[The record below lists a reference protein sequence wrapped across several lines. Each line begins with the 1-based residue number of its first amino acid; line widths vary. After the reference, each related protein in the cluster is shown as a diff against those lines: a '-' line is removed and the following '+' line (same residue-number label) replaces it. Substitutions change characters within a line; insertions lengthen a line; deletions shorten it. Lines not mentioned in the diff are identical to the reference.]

1 MNDTDLQDQ
10 FPWKISEY
18 MEIILII
25 MYSIITITAIGGNGV
40 VCYLVFAYKRMH
52 TVPNY
57 FIVNLAVSDLLLAVF
72 CIPFTA
78 AVNLKN
84 YWPFPAVMCP
94 VLQYIQG
101 VTVVLS
107 SYTLVAMSLDRYIVI
122 VHPFLKRITP
132 RKTVFVITAIWTV
145 SLAIPLPI
153 FLNSKLVYYSNT
165 SGQCFEV
172 WEDHSKKYTYS
183 VALMVLQYFG
193 PLVILIF
200 SYSKIGYNIWVKNFK
215 SDEGNKRRLQLAAA
229 KKKMIRMMITVV
241 VFYALCWLPIH
252 VITILGD
259 HDFLIYDHPYMPII
273 WLLCHWLAMSNSCY
287 NPIIYIWM
295 SPKFRTGL
303 LMAFNRCSRRR
314 PSNSESDEFIVRK
327 ERKEKDREPE
337 RESMCYLME
346 VHVNR
351 KQHDVRLTIRN
362 GHCGLPV
369 QMYLGRE
376 CNCQNE
382 VNTSIHSDT

>member
-1 MNDTDLQDQ
+1 MLQHGI
-10 FPWKISEY
+10 FF
-18 MEIILII
+18 
-25 MYSIITITAIGGNGV
+25 SIV
-40 VCYLVFAYKRMH
+40 K
-52 TVPNY
+52 
-57 FIVNLAVSDLLLAVF
+57 
-72 CIPFTA
+72 
-78 AVNLKN
+78 
-84 YWPFPAVMCP
+84 
-94 VLQYIQG
+94 
-101 VTVVLS
+101 
-107 SYTLVAMSLDRYIVI
+107 
-122 VHPFLKRITP
+122 
-132 RKTVFVITAIWTV
+132 
-145 SLAIPLPI
+145 
-153 FLNSKLVYYSNT
+153 NT
-165 SGQCFEV
+165 SF
-172 WEDHSKKYTYS
+172 S
-183 VALMVLQYFG
+183 LLQ
-193 PLVILIF
+193 
-200 SYSKIGYNIWVKNFK
+200 
-215 SDEGNKRRLQLAAA
+215 
-229 KKKMIRMMITVV
+229 MIRMMITVV

-382 VNTSIHSDT
+382 VNTSIHSDTWGYSKDMAENNILFMLLQCWVSICFTKIWLRYCWNKFWNYFILISWTLLFCPIHALTARTLPSIVGNLTCLCLKHIFHNVGPSKCE